1 MFSNKNQFSKNSKSY
16 LKKSL
21 RKSLSIILCIFSN
34 QNVK

>member
-1 MFSNKNQFSKNSKSY
+1 MFSNKNQFPKNSNSY

-21 RKSLSIILCIFSN
+21 RKSLSIILCIFPN